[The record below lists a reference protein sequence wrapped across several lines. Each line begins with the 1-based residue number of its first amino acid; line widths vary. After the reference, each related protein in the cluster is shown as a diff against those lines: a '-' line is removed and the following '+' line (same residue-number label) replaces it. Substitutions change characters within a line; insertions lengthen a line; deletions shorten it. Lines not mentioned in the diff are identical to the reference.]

1 MPHCWPAPAPL
12 PATKTTRSRF
22 PQLIRRATMK
32 FGKRLQAAMAEN
44 ETDSCEY
51 LDYHALKKRLKECH
65 ETHPDST
72 RLAPPGPSA
81 RPSTAATAADLAT
94 VDTYTPF
101 LRDLE
106 HAIDA
111 VERSYWTNV
120 RVACAATAL
129 AASQY
134 WAELFDAGVIP
145 AAPGSPIRPHDA
157 GTATQPAVLAATR
170 LAARMARIDAR
181 LDRADLARTWSK
193 AGVRKILKK
202 LDRATGWGTVVVV
215 LDRVAETRRFWWGTE
230 LEEARKEV
238 TRLRHEARARR
249 WESVVAS

>member
-1 MPHCWPAPAPL
+1 
-12 PATKTTRSRF
+12 
-22 PQLIRRATMK
+22 MK
-32 FGKRLQAAMAEN
+32 FGKRLQAAMAES
-44 ETDSCEY
+44 ETDACEY

-65 ETHPDST
+65 EAHADST
-72 RLAPPGPSA
+72 RLAPPGRSA
-81 RPSTAATAADLAT
+81 RPSTADLAA
-94 VDTYTPF
+94 VDNYAPF

-111 VERSYWTNV
+111 VERAYWTNV
-120 RVACAATAL
+120 RVARAATAL

-145 AAPGSPIRPHDA
+145 AAPGPPIRPHDA
-157 GTATQPAVLAATR
+157 GTATRPAVLAATR

-202 LDRATGWGTVVVV
+202 IDRATGWGTVAVV
-215 LDRVAETRRFWWGTE
+215 LDKVADTRRFWWGTE

-238 TRLRHEARARR
+238 ARLRHEARARR